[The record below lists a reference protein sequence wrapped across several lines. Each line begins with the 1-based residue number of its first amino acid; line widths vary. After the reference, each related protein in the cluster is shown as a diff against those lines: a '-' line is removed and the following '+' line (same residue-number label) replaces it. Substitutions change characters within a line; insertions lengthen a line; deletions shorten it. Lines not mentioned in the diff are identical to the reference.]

1 MENWLGS
8 SLKQIHGLT
17 TVRGSYSRALEHG
30 PLFDG
35 YLSIFTMTSLKHHTE
50 RLHRMEHRKWRETKH
65 QPSMLPS
72 PAVPGCCLV
81 SFHFLCYI
89 LCSPSVQEYMNF
101 RRIVQLD
108 HPVEGPS
115 ALAAGQ
121 LVLLLDGH
129 LLPDPL
135 ALFPDLP
142 EEGLTDGRSCQL
154 ATCSLTH
161 FF

>member
-1 MENWLGS
+1 
-8 SLKQIHGLT
+8 
-17 TVRGSYSRALEHG
+17 
-30 PLFDG
+30 
-35 YLSIFTMTSLKHHTE
+35 
-50 RLHRMEHRKWRETKH
+50 
-65 QPSMLPS
+65 
-72 PAVPGCCLV
+72 
-81 SFHFLCYI
+81 
-89 LCSPSVQEYMNF
+89 MNF

-121 LVLLLDGH
+121 LVLLLDRH

-161 FF
+161 FFKSRANKGNGFISNPPE